1 MRALVPWAH
10 LEDQMGGWPDGL
22 RVEVFDGIG
31 SAPADVSDV
40 AFYVLPYGRSAGR
53 DLLPRMP
60 ALRAVQSLSAGVEKV
75 LPLVGPDVALCN
87 GRGLHDASAAEHGL
101 GLILAAQREL
111 PRWVRDQDAGR
122 WVPQHT
128 RSLADS
134 RVMIIGYGSIG
145 AALERRLLACEAEV
159 VRVASTADPGREV
172 HGVDELPQLLP
183 TVDIVVLTL
192 PENPGTIGLIAA
204 EQLAM
209 LPDDALVV
217 NIGRGRTL
225 DTGALLAELSAGRLR
240 AALDVVDP
248 EPLPADH
255 PLWSSGGAILTP
267 HVGGG
272 AASFYPRAERLVA
285 EQLRRFAEGRP
296 LLNVV
301 PRADLPVLPGTARRV
316 G

>member
-1 MRALVPWAH
+1 P
-10 LEDQMGGWPDGL
+10 EGL
-22 RVEVFDGIG
+22 QVEVFDGTG
-31 SAPADVSDV
+31 PLPADVSDV
-40 AFYVLPYGRSAGR
+40 VFYVLPYGQSGGR

-75 LPLVGPDVALCN
+75 IPLIGPEVTLCN

-111 PRWVRDQDAGR
+111 PRWVHDQDAGR
-122 WVPQHT
+122 WLPEHT

-134 RVMIIGYGSIG
+134 RVVIVGYGSIG
-145 AALERRLLACEAEV
+145 AALEQRLVAGEAEV
-159 VRVASTADPGREV
+159 VRVASAADPSRDV
-172 HGVDELPQLLP
+172 HGVGELPRLLP
-183 TVDIVVLTL
+183 TADIVVLAL
-192 PENPGTIGLIAA
+192 PEIPSTIGLLGA

-209 LPDDALVV
+209 LSDDALVV

-225 DTGALLAELSAGRLR
+225 DTAALLAELSAGRLR

-248 EPLPADH
+248 EPLPERH
-255 PLWSSGGAILTP
+255 PLWSSGAIVTP

-285 EQLRRFAEGRP
+285 EQLRRFADGRP

-301 PRADLPVLPGTARRV
+301 GSRPRGTERRV

>member
-1 MRALVPWAH
+1 MRVLLPWAH

-22 RVEVFDGIG
+22 QVEVFDGTG
-31 SAPADVSDV
+31 APPADLADV
-40 AFYVLPYGRSAGR
+40 TFYVLPYGVSAGR

-75 LPLVGPDVALCN
+75 LPLIGPEVTLCN

-122 WVPQHT
+122 WAPEHT

-134 RVMIIGYGSIG
+134 RVVIVGYGSIG
-145 AALERRLLACEAEV
+145 AALEQRLLACEAEV
-159 VRVASTADPGREV
+159 VRVASSADPAREV
-172 HGVDELPQLLP
+172 HGVDELPALLP
-183 TVDIVVLTL
+183 SADVVVLTL
-192 PENPGTIGLIAA
+192 PEKPGTIGLIGA
-204 EQLAM
+204 EQLAL

-248 EPLPADH
+248 EPLPAGH
-255 PLWSSGGAILTP
+255 PLWSMTGAIVTP

-272 AASFYPRAERLVA
+272 AAAFYPRAERLVA

-301 PRADLPVLPGTARRV
+301 PRPGAVTPP
-316 G
+316 

>member
-10 LEDQMGGWPDGL
+10 LEGQMGGWPDGL
-22 RVEVFDGIG
+22 QVEVFDGTG
-31 SAPADVSDV
+31 SPPADVSDV

-75 LPLVGPDVALCN
+75 LPLIGPEVTLCN

-122 WVPQHT
+122 WQPEHT

-134 RVMIIGYGSIG
+134 RVVIVGYGSIG
-145 AALERRLLACEAEV
+145 AALEQRLLACEAEV
-159 VRVASTADPGREV
+159 VRVASTADPDRDV
-172 HGVDELPQLLP
+172 HGVDEVPDLLP
-183 TVDIVVLTL
+183 TADIVVLTL
-192 PENPGTIGLIAA
+192 PEKPGTIGLIGT
-204 EQLAM
+204 EQLAL

-225 DTGALLAELSAGRLR
+225 DTGALLAELAKGRLR

-255 PLWSSGGAILTP
+255 PLWSMAGAIVTP

-272 AASFYPRAERLVA
+272 AATFYPRAERLVA
-285 EQLRRFAEGRP
+285 DQLRRFAEGRP

-301 PRADLPVLPGTARRV
+301 PRAGAVTPR
-316 G
+316 

>member
-1 MRALVPWAH
+1 MRVLVPWAQ
-10 LEDQMGGWPDGL
+10 LEEQMGGWPDGL
-22 RVEVFDGIG
+22 QVEVYDGTG
-31 SAPADVSDV
+31 APPEDVSDV
-40 AFYVLPYGRSAGR
+40 ELYVLPYGRSVGR

-75 LPLVGPDVALCN
+75 LPLIGPNVTLCN

-122 WVPQHT
+122 WAPEHT

-134 RVMIIGYGSIG
+134 RVVLVGYGSIG
-145 AALERRLLACEAEV
+145 AALEQRLLACEAEV
-159 VRVASTADPGREV
+159 VRVASKADPGRAV
-172 HGVDELPQLLP
+172 HGVDELPSLLP
-183 TVDIVVLTL
+183 TADIVVLTL
-192 PENPGTIGLIAA
+192 PETPGTIGLVGA
-204 EQLAM
+204 ETLAL

-225 DTGALLAELSAGRLR
+225 DTEALLAELTTGRLR

-248 EPLPADH
+248 EPLPSDH
-255 PLWSSGGAILTP
+255 PLWTSGAIVTP

-272 AASFYPRAERLVA
+272 AATFYPRAERLVA
-285 EQLRRFAEGRP
+285 EQLRRFADGRP

-301 PRADLPVLPGTARRV
+301 SGPELPQEAAPSS
-316 G
+316 

>member
-1 MRALVPWAH
+1 MRVLVPWAH
-10 LEDQMGGWPDGL
+10 MEGQMGGWPEGL
-22 RVEVFDGIG
+22 EVEVFDGTG
-31 SAPADVSDV
+31 SPPADVSDV
-40 AFYVLPYGRSAGR
+40 TFYVLPYGRSAGR

-75 LPLVGPDVALCN
+75 LPLIGPEVTLCN

-111 PRWVRDQDAGR
+111 PRWVRDQDAAR
-122 WVPQHT
+122 WLPEHT

-134 RVMIIGYGSIG
+134 RVVIVGYGSIG
-145 AALERRLLACEAEV
+145 TALERRLLACEAEV
-159 VRVASTADPGREV
+159 VRVASRADPARDV
-172 HGVDELPQLLP
+172 HGVGELPSLLP
-183 TVDIVVLTL
+183 TADIVVLTL
-192 PENPGTIGLIAA
+192 PEKPGTIGLIGA
-204 EQLAM
+204 EQLALM
-209 LPDDALVV
+209 PDGALVV

-255 PLWSSGGAILTP
+255 PLWSMAGAIVTP

-272 AASFYPRAERLVA
+272 AATFYPRAERLVA
-285 EQLRRFAEGRP
+285 EQLRRFTEGRP

-301 PRADLPVLPGTARRV
+301 PRPGPATPP
-316 G
+316 

>member
-1 MRALVPWAH
+1 MRVLVPWAH

-22 RVEVFDGIG
+22 QVEVFDGTG
-31 SAPADVSDV
+31 APPADVSDV
-40 AFYVLPYGRSAGR
+40 AFYVLPYGVSAGR

-75 LPLVGPDVALCN
+75 IPLIGPEVTLCN

-122 WVPQHT
+122 WAPEHT

-134 RVMIIGYGSIG
+134 RVVIVGYGSIG

-159 VRVASTADPGREV
+159 VRVASKADADRDI
-172 HGVDELPQLLP
+172 HGVDELSSLLP
-183 TVDIVVLTL
+183 AADIVVLTL
-192 PENPGTIGLIAA
+192 PENPGTIGLIGA
-204 EQLAM
+204 EQLAL
-209 LPDDALVV
+209 LPDAALVV
-217 NIGRGRTL
+217 NIGRGRTI
-225 DTGALLAELSAGRLR
+225 DTGALLAELSTGRLR

-248 EPLPADH
+248 EPLPAGH
-255 PLWSSGGAILTP
+255 PLWSTPGAIVTP

-272 AASFYPRAERLVA
+272 AATFYPRAERLVA
-285 EQLRRFAEGRP
+285 EQLRRFADGRP

-301 PRADLPVLPGTARRV
+301 PRTGAAGPR
-316 G
+316 

>member
-1 MRALVPWAH
+1 MRVLLPWAH

-22 RVEVFDGIG
+22 QVEVFDGTG
-31 SAPADVSDV
+31 APPADLADV
-40 AFYVLPYGRSAGR
+40 TFYVLPYGVSAGR

-60 ALRAVQSLSAGVEKV
+60 ELRAVQSLSAGVEKV
-75 LPLVGPDVALCN
+75 LPLIGPEVTLCN

-122 WVPQHT
+122 WAPEHT

-134 RVMIIGYGSIG
+134 RVVIVGYGSIG
-145 AALERRLLACEAEV
+145 AALEQRLLACEAEV
-159 VRVASTADPGREV
+159 VRVASSADPAREV
-172 HGVDELPQLLP
+172 HGVDELPALLP
-183 TVDIVVLTL
+183 SADVVVLTL
-192 PENPGTIGLIAA
+192 PEKPGTIGLIGA
-204 EQLAM
+204 EQLAL

-248 EPLPADH
+248 EPLPAGH
-255 PLWSSGGAILTP
+255 PLWSMTGAIVTP

-272 AASFYPRAERLVA
+272 AAAFYPRAERLVA

-301 PRADLPVLPGTARRV
+301 PRPGAVTPP
-316 G
+316 

>member
-1 MRALVPWAH
+1 M
-10 LEDQMGGWPDGL
+10 
-22 RVEVFDGIG
+22 
-31 SAPADVSDV
+31 
-40 AFYVLPYGRSAGR
+40 
-53 DLLPRMP
+53 
-60 ALRAVQSLSAGVEKV
+60 
-75 LPLVGPDVALCN
+75 LPLIGPEVTLSN

-122 WVPQHT
+122 WQPEHT

-134 RVMIIGYGSIG
+134 RVVILGYGSIG
-145 AALERRLLACEAEV
+145 AALEQRLLACEAEV
-159 VRVASTADPGREV
+159 VRVASRPDADRGV
-172 HGVDELPQLLP
+172 HGVDELPALLP
-183 TVDIVVLTL
+183 TADIMVLTL
-192 PENPGTIGLIAA
+192 PEKPGTIGLIGG
-204 EQLAM
+204 EQLAL

-225 DTGALLAELSAGRLR
+225 DTGALLAELSTGRLR

-255 PLWSSGGAILTP
+255 PLWSTGAIVTP

-272 AASFYPRAERLVA
+272 AATFYPRAERLVA

-301 PRADLPVLPGTARRV
+301 PRAAAVTPR
-316 G
+316 